1 MSETCPRLIDTHL
14 HLIERV
20 RASYSWADGIP
31 ALAERDFALPEARAL
46 QGDAVAGAI
55 FMESGADDDG
65 YREEARSVAGLVR
78 DGLLLGQIASCRPE
92 TDDGFE
98 AWLDECAGLGV
109 VGYRRIL
116 HVMPDETSVSGT
128 FRANIRRIGARG
140 LPFDICVLAR
150 QLPLALLLAR
160 DCPEV
165 TFVLDHC
172 GVPDIAGGGLDPW
185 RADMAALAA
194 CPNVNV
200 KLSGLTAYAG
210 GDPAAIGPY
219 VDHVLRVF
227 GPRRMVWGSDW
238 PVVELGAGLTGWL
251 DLTRAILGR
260 LPAGDAQAIAEG
272 NARRIWGVAGG

>member
-1 MSETCPRLIDTHL
+1 MSERGIGLIDTHL
-14 HLIERV
+14 HLIERK

-31 ALAERDFALPEARAL
+31 ALAERDFTLDQAQALSAGE
-46 QGDAVAGAI
+46 VAGAI
-55 FMESGADDDG
+55 FMESAADDDG
-65 YREEARSVAGLVR
+65 YKAEARSVAAMVR
-78 DGLLLGQIASCRPE
+78 DGRFLGQIASCRPE
-92 TDDGFE
+92 TDAGFE

-109 VGYRRIL
+109 VGFRRIL
-116 HVMPDETSVSGT
+116 HVMPDETSATAT

-210 GDPAAIGPY
+210 GDVAAVAPY

-227 GPRRMVWGSDW
+227 GPGRMVWGSDW
-238 PVVELGAGLTGWL
+238 PVVELGAGLPGWL
-251 DLTRAILGR
+251 RLTRAILGR
-260 LPAGDAQAIAEG
+260 LTAADAQAIAQG
-272 NARRIWGVAGG
+272 NARRIWRLAPA